1 MWPICFP
8 FRDRWNIFDLTIL
21 LNFFCAIFPLRI
33 VTWAVSESV
42 TNNRALVVAGYLY
55 GFNTMLLTIRAFW
68 HLLETIKGVGTIQI
82 ALFHIIR
89 DVVVVVVH
97 FVAITL
103 AFSST
108 ITKVCMAEKS
118 MVGETPSGK
127 ERYVRKKNMK
137 NIMCCLCVLFC
148 TLTKRSW
155 TLFCEN
161 VFFIEWAFF
170 SNQLLIIF
178 SS

>member
-1 MWPICFP
+1 M
-8 FRDRWNIFDLTIL
+8 
-21 LNFFCAIFPLRI
+21 
-33 VTWAVSESV
+33 SESV

-55 GFNTMLLTIRAFW
+55 GFNTMLLTIRAFG

-137 NIMCCLCVLFC
+137 NIMCCSGYCFALSLRGPGLCSA
-148 TLTKRSW
+148 KMS
-155 TLFCEN
+155 
-161 VFFIEWAFF
+161 
-170 SNQLLIIF
+170 SLLNELSFPTNYRLYLAANFLLCCKHVCDEITD
-178 SS
+178 